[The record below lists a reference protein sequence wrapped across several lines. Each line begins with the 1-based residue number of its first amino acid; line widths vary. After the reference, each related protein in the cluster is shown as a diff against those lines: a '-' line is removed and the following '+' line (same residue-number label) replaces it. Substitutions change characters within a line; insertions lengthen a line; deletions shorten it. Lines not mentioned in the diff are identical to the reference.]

1 MRSLNSLART
11 SWPVAAKSLVAAV
24 ALLGSL
30 AAHAVPITYTFTG
43 LVSGSFTPTGGTL
56 SSFTGRAL
64 TVTISTDTTNINT
77 VRFGTGIP
85 ATQNLVPGSISVASL
100 GSGSFVNPLYVFNN
114 QGSQIVGFGN
124 VSNNDLID
132 IQNTTVGLGTYGL
145 VTNFGPIGGS
155 VFSFSQF
162 NAVAL
167 SFGTLTLTG
176 FTNPS
181 FQATVVPEPETW
193 ALMAAGL
200 AWVAVRARRRV
211 AA

>member
-43 LVSGSFTPTGGTL
+43 LATGTFTPIGGTL
-56 SSFTGRAL
+56 STFTGRAL
-64 TVTISTDTTNINT
+64 TVTINTDTVNINT
-77 VRFGTGIP
+77 IRFGAGIP

-100 GSGSFVNPLYVFNN
+100 GSGSFTNPLYVFNN
-114 QGSQIVGFGN
+114 QGTQIVGFGN
-124 VSNNDLID
+124 LANNDLINV
-132 IQNTTVGLGTYGL
+132 INSTVGLNSYNL
-145 VTNFGPIGGS
+145 VTNFGPISGS
-155 VFSFSQF
+155 PFISQF
-162 NAVAL
+162 TNVGL
-167 SFGTLTLTG
+167 SFGTLSLTG
-176 FTNPS
+176 LTNPT

-211 AA
+211 LA